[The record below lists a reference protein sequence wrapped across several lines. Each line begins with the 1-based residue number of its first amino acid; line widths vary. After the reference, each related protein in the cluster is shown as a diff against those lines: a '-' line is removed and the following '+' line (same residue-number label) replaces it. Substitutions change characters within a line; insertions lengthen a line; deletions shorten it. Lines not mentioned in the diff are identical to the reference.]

1 MTTNNNSITTLLD
14 LIAEGNSSP
23 KEFLQKIDPYQ
34 LSRIIYPRFHGT
46 PDHVLCKGLPIQSGD
61 VNGILVLGKD
71 VANAIAT
78 NKLNKQDTPSYVYS
92 TPGGDVSDFSARLI
106 RKTSTSSAFCCLGQE
121 RPLSRIIKSSALC
134 TRNDTGIVTARSL
147 LLAWAALVLQGH
159 SACPSVSFCQTT
171 LTLTVSPSSTASTL
185 SRARQCSTG

>member
-1 MTTNNNSITTLLD
+1 MTTNNITTLLD

-34 LSRIIYPRFHGT
+34 LSQIIYPRFHGT

-92 TPGGDVSDFSARLI
+92 APGGDVSDFSAI
-106 RKTSTSSAFCCLGQE
+106 QTCSAYFTSNPARTEFCAVQ
-121 RPLSRIIKSSALC
+121 S
-134 TRNDTGIVTARSL
+134 
-147 LLAWAALVLQGH
+147 VLEG
-159 SACPSVSFCQTT
+159 SP
-171 LTLTVSPSSTASTL
+171 PSSTSPSLTTKKMKIGSLNSSPAPAL
-185 SRARQCSTG
+185 LKK